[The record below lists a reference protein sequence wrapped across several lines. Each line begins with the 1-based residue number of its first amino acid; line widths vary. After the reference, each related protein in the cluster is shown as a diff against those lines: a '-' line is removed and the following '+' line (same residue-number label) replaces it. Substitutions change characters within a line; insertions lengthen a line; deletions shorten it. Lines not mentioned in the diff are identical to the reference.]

1 MFVLDD
7 LWIGN
12 ILPNEKA
19 PISQNYKDTLLR
31 VVEKEDAIL
40 EGFPD
45 DTGKKLFES
54 FKDCQSD
61 LVYWAELRAFTEGFR
76 LGGKIIMD
84 LFDIK
89 R

>member
-40 EGFPD
+40 E
-45 DTGKKLFES
+45 
-54 FKDCQSD
+54 
-61 LVYWAELRAFTEGFR
+61 
-76 LGGKIIMD
+76 
-84 LFDIK
+84 
-89 R
+89 

>member
-1 MFVLDD
+1 M
-7 LWIGN
+7 WIGN

-40 EGFPD
+40 EYFPD

>member
-40 EGFPD
+40 EYFPD
-45 DTGKKLFES
+45 DTGKNCLKVSKTVNLIWCIGQNCEPL
-54 FKDCQSD
+54 Q
-61 LVYWAELRAFTEGFR
+61 RAFVSAV
-76 LGGKIIMD
+76 KS
-84 LFDIK
+84 
-89 R
+89 